1 MRMEVEGARLRALVM
16 NALTK
21 PGAAPIKAVDLM
33 AHHDAPSVASLG
45 DVLSELG
52 VKVKGK

>member
-1 MRMEVEGARLRALVM
+1 MRMEVEGARLRALIM
-16 NALTK
+16 NALSK
-21 PGAAPIKAVDLM
+21 QGAPPVKAVDLM
-33 AHHDAPSVASLG
+33 AHHDVPSVASLG